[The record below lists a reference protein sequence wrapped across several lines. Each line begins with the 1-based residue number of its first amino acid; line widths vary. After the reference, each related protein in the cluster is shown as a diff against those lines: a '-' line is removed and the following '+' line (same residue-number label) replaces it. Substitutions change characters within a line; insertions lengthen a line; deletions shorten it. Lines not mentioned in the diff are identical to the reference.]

1 MAVLEPAAEGAT
13 LDGMAKDD
21 PLADFGERLLA
32 MSEPPKRGRRKKN
45 KKRKKGDTQPEP
57 AEPLAVAAP
66 SGSAPG
72 AERRLL
78 ELRFA
83 TRR

>member
-1 MAVLEPAAEGAT
+1 

-45 KKRKKGDTQPEP
+45 KKRKKGDAPFMFSIGLVAQRQARGRAIP
-57 AEPLAVAAP
+57 AVDHRP
-66 SGSAPG
+66 
-72 AERRLL
+72 
-78 ELRFA
+78 
-83 TRR
+83 